1 MIKVLPFFVALG
13 VCITVGFGAE
23 SNSSKEDVKKA
34 LLFQGKESYELYL
47 KKGIQDKP
55 LKTDGKKV
63 NVVTNESGAIDTFKT
78 CEVIT
83 KEYKEQK

>member
-34 LLFQGKESYELYL
+34 LLFQGKETYDQHL
-47 KKGIQDKP
+47 KQAVHDKP